1 MLYKTHNAL
10 LSIDKDKLYLEALY
24 RWSLPPSKALTKRTR
39 KSTQVCKPQLAYG
52 LARGGQTDS
61 QVGSQVAKSR
71 KFHAYNW
78 LMTDYLSQ
86 LAPGGQTVKNLRL
99 LASKF
104 ELDQSQRKSK
114 QVGGQTKHKLLV
126 STCESV
132 WPGLFLLLFYPRRVS
147 GVIFSIE
154 GFEDGKI
161 IIILRWTSAVAASS
175 WPFPTDSHSVVGEE
189 TLLHLLFSAQKMFS
203 VSRSVRML

>member
-1 MLYKTHNAL
+1 MA
-10 LSIDKDKLYLEALY
+10 
-24 RWSLPPSKALTKRTR
+24 KRIR
-39 KSTQVCKPQLAYG
+39 KSARKFTQI
-52 LARGGQTDS
+52 
-61 QVGSQVAKSR
+61 AKS
-71 KFHAYNW
+71 HAHTNELRSTCVEW
-78 LMTDYLSQ
+78 
-86 LAPGGQTVKNLRL
+86 QTVKNLRL

-161 IIILRWTSAVAASS
+161 IIILRWTSVVAASS
-175 WPFPTDSHSVVGEE
+175 WPFPTDSHSVVEEE
-189 TLLHLLFSAQKMFS
+189 TLLHLLFSVRKMFS
-203 VSRSVRML
+203 LSRSVRML